1 MASPSSTVQLHVG
14 APALSS
20 HPVSVRNPAGISIHE
35 STRQELRPLLPRA
48 RLGAV
53 APDSARADST
63 GPPRARRR
71 FRRRLRLDE
80 ASIESLIQESATRG
94 KGRDRASRKSLRGS
108 GGHSFVGG
116 ELPAYDD
123 VSAPL
128 RADLPNRRR
137 IKLALRI
144 QGVAVATV
152 QLQNVSERSR
162 AMLPSARIHTKTNIK
177 GIGHSSWVLAQRPST
192 GVMLNPYGEP
202 RDGAQNTWS
211 RIGTSSCILENMP
224 SR

>member
-1 MASPSSTVQLHVG
+1 MHTPHPADRFRASRSETRTMASPSSTVQLHVG

-116 ELPAYDD
+116 EFLHTMTYRHLC
-123 VSAPL
+123 APTSPIDAESNL
-128 RADLPNRRR
+128 LYES
-137 IKLALRI
+137 KVL
-144 QGVAVATV
+144 
-152 QLQNVSERSR
+152 QLQQSSSR
-162 AMLPSARIHTKTNIK
+162 MSRNAAVRAI
-177 GIGHSSWVLAQRPST
+177 IGGRC
-192 GVMLNPYGEP
+192 G
-202 RDGAQNTWS
+202 
-211 RIGTSSCILENMP
+211 
-224 SR
+224 